1 MNKFLR
7 ESEKGFDRIDTE
19 AGVIYG
25 VKVLGPKSRNGRIYE
40 DAAIRRAV
48 PMYEGVTVNLNH
60 QRIESGSRAV
70 PDRQIQDRWG
80 VLRNARYAEGSVY
93 ADLHYLKNH
102 PMTPQLIEAADRF
115 PDTFGLSHDAAGTL
129 GGYGAVPNWSSYNID
144 TSMGTDTITL
154 DSSMFTTGSITS
166 PYTYTTTGTG
176 GYTISTNPSTVRI
189 DTDGLTMKEGADIV
203 VGGKSLTQAIE
214 KIEER
219 LAILKPNTELE
230 SRWEQL
236 KELRN
241 LYVELERDLLEKEKI
256 MKILK

>member
-1 MNKFLR
+1 MPAKKQSQHNQ
-7 ESEKGFDRIDTE
+7 DT
-19 AGVIYG
+19 
-25 VKVLGPKSRNGRIYE
+25 VLVVS
-40 DAAIRRAV
+40 
-48 PMYEGVTVNLNH
+48 
-60 QRIESGSRAV
+60 
-70 PDRQIQDRWG
+70 
-80 VLRNARYAEGSVY
+80 
-93 ADLHYLKNH
+93 
-102 PMTPQLIEAADRF
+102 
-115 PDTFGLSHDAAGTL
+115 DAAGTL

-241 LYVELERDLLEKEKI
+241 QYMELERDLLEKEKI
-256 MKILK
+256 MKILKES

>member
-1 MNKFLR
+1 MPAKKQSQHNQ
-7 ESEKGFDRIDTE
+7 DT
-19 AGVIYG
+19 
-25 VKVLGPKSRNGRIYE
+25 VLVVS
-40 DAAIRRAV
+40 
-48 PMYEGVTVNLNH
+48 
-60 QRIESGSRAV
+60 
-70 PDRQIQDRWG
+70 
-80 VLRNARYAEGSVY
+80 
-93 ADLHYLKNH
+93 
-102 PMTPQLIEAADRF
+102 
-115 PDTFGLSHDAAGTL
+115 DAAGTL

-166 PYTYTTTGTG
+166 PYTYTTTGTS
-176 GYTISTNPSTVRI
+176 GYTLSSNPSNVRI
-189 DTDGLTMKEGADIV
+189 DADGLTMKEGADIV

-256 MKILK
+256 MKILKES

>member
-1 MNKFLR
+1 MPAKKQSQHNQ
-7 ESEKGFDRIDTE
+7 DTVFV
-19 AGVIYG
+19 G
-25 VKVLGPKSRNGRIYE
+25 
-40 DAAIRRAV
+40 
-48 PMYEGVTVNLNH
+48 
-60 QRIESGSRAV
+60 SG
-70 PDRQIQDRWG
+70 
-80 VLRNARYAEGSVY
+80 
-93 ADLHYLKNH
+93 
-102 PMTPQLIEAADRF
+102 
-115 PDTFGLSHDAAGTL
+115 AAGTI

-241 LYVELERDLLEKEKI
+241 QYMELERDLLEKEKI
-256 MKILK
+256 MKILKES

>member
-1 MNKFLR
+1 MPAKKLSQRNV
-7 ESEKGFDRIDTE
+7 SIDDT
-19 AGVIYG
+19 I
-25 VKVLGPKSRNGRIYE
+25 
-40 DAAIRRAV
+40 AV
-48 PMYEGVTVNLNH
+48 S
-60 QRIESGSRAV
+60 SG
-70 PDRQIQDRWG
+70 DCTTID
-80 VLRNARYAEGSVY
+80 
-93 ADLHYLKNH
+93 
-102 PMTPQLIEAADRF
+102 
-115 PDTFGLSHDAAGTL
+115 L
-129 GGYGAVPNWSSYNID
+129 GGYGAANYTYNLG

-241 LYVELERDLLEKEKI
+241 QYMELERDLLEKEKI
-256 MKILK
+256 MKILKES